1 VPCWENTLPP
11 NALFNQEDRVLLEEI
26 SSLLEDLVET
36 LGKLK
41 DREAV
46 KAAKQ
51 LSVPLKA
58 AKSEAM
64 GNSSRTR
71 RFNKSEKTGKLQS

>member
-1 VPCWENTLPP
+1 MLCWENTLPP

-46 KAAKQ
+46 KAAEQ
-51 LSVPLKA
+51 LNVTLKM
-58 AKSEAM
+58 AKSESLA
-64 GNSSRTR
+64 NSRDKR
-71 RFNKSEKTGKLQS
+71 RSKIRNVGKIKS

>member
-1 VPCWENTLPP
+1 LPP
-11 NALFNQEDRVLLEEI
+11 NALFTQEDRVLLEEI
-26 SSLLEDLVET
+26 SSLLEELVES

-51 LSVPLKA
+51 LSVSLKT
-58 AKSEAM
+58 AKSETTA
-64 GNSSRTR
+64 NSSRNR
-71 RFNKSEKTGKLQS
+71 RFNKTERIGKLQS

>member
-1 VPCWENTLPP
+1 LPP
-11 NALFNQEDRVLLEEI
+11 NALFTQEDRVLLEEI

-36 LGKLK
+36 LGMLK

-51 LSVPLKA
+51 LSVSLKT
-58 AKSEAM
+58 AKSDVVA
-64 GNSSRTR
+64 NSSRDR
-71 RFNKSEKTGKLQS
+71 RHYKIGKMGKLQS